1 MREVLDV
8 YITLFALKASYC
20 IKGVPQKGK
29 SEHCPYVC
37 YDRCRWLSAFFSYF
51 FCQSFVDSVVFWCHP
66 SSCCEDKGIEWRV
79 LYVNH
84 SLVVLILLFFILLV
98 YLCQGLPRIRL
109 WGRMCD
115 PYVKQSFLTAI
126 PQSSRRDI
134 QPYIVRSV
142 DFSFKA
148 IFMDW

>member
-1 MREVLDV
+1 
-8 YITLFALKASYC
+8 
-20 IKGVPQKGK
+20 
-29 SEHCPYVC
+29 
-37 YDRCRWLSAFFSYF
+37 
-51 FCQSFVDSVVFWCHP
+51 
-66 SSCCEDKGIEWRV
+66 
-79 LYVNH
+79 
-84 SLVVLILLFFILLV
+84 
-98 YLCQGLPRIRL
+98 
-109 WGRMCD
+109 MCD